1 MLEIAPESN
10 PMVLRFAQIT
20 TVGDRR
26 SNQDALGNVQQD
38 GLACFVLS
46 DGVGGQGGGEIAADI
61 AVRSILERFVQE
73 SSFSPRALRSYVDY
87 AIAQVTQRRSE
98 ELHLQNMS
106 TTVAVLL
113 IDRIN
118 RCALWAHLGDTR
130 IYLFRGNKIKRI
142 TKDHSL
148 VQQFVDAGYCTP
160 DEVRTHPQRNA
171 LYAAIGQE
179 GGTEP
184 EVTHEMVGIQDGD
197 AFLICSDGLWES
209 LTDTQMEQALAASDS
224 AEQWLSDMCHAAE
237 VMVPT
242 AARSAAL
249 SASKARDNCTAFAI
263 TLREADAENRRPAA
277 LAISGR

>member
-1 MLEIAPESN
+1 MLDTAPESD

-26 SNQDALGNVQQD
+26 SNQDALGKVEQD
-38 GLACFVLS
+38 GLACFVLA
-46 DGVGGQGGGEIAADI
+46 DGVGGQDGGEIAAGI

-87 AIAQVTQRRSE
+87 AIAQVTQRRSQ

-113 IDRIN
+113 IDRSN
-118 RCALWAHLGDTR
+118 QCALWAHLGDTR
-130 IYLFRGNKIKRI
+130 IYLFRGNKIQSV

-184 EVTHEMVGIQDGD
+184 EVTQEMVGIQDGD

-209 LTDTQMEQALAASDS
+209 VTDTQMEQALAASDS
-224 AEQWLSDMCHAAE
+224 AEQWLSDMCRTAD
-237 VMVPT
+237 VMAPT
-242 AARSAAL
+242 AARMAAHP
-249 SASKARDNCTAFAI
+249 ASKARDNCTAFAI
-263 TLREADAENRRPAA
+263 TLREANAENRRPAA
-277 LAISGR
+277 LAISRR